1 MQTISR
7 ATVML
12 VTLAALA
19 WAAVRFGPIEAIQP
33 LTSRTIELAD
43 ELLGRPGGRLRR
55 ARQPLS
61 RPSWPQ
67 PLVLATSRP
76 GNEPLSTISVPLQKV
91 SATGPATRVSV
102 VVAELE
108 SLGAQQVAVDRWGQ
122 SGLCRISCELP
133 LPGSSSITQHF
144 ESVAVNQADAALKV
158 LSEIRAWHAQRNRL
172 SGVP

>member
-43 ELLGRPGGRLRR
+43 ELLGRLGGRPRS
-55 ARQPLS
+55 ARQPPS
-61 RPSWPQ
+61 RPSWSQ

-76 GNEPLSTISVPLQKV
+76 GDKPLPAVSVPPQKV
-91 SATGPATRVSV
+91 AATGPAVPISV
-102 VVAELE
+102 IAAELE
-108 SLGAQQVAVDRWGQ
+108 SLGAQQVAVTRWGQ
-122 SGLCRISCELP
+122 GRLYRISCELP
-133 LPGSSSITQHF
+133 LPGNPSITQHF

-158 LSEIRAWHAQRNRL
+158 LSEIRVWHAQRNRL
-172 SGVP
+172 SGLP

>member
-43 ELLGRPGGRLRR
+43 ELLGRLGGRPRR

-61 RPSWPQ
+61 RPSWSQ

-76 GNEPLSTISVPLQKV
+76 GNEPLSTVSVPLQKV
-91 SATGPATRVSV
+91 SATATAVPVSV
-102 VVAELE
+102 VVAEIE
-108 SLGAQQVAVDRWGQ
+108 SLGAEQVAVARWGQ
-122 SGLCRISCELP
+122 GGLYRISCELP

-158 LSEIRAWHAQRNRL
+158 LSEIRACHAQRNRL